1 MGNAFGVSKPR
12 KKPMV
17 WMEKNTVS
25 LRQEFVH
32 LARQDGV
39 NVRALC
45 RQFGISPKTGYKWLS
60 RFEASSGDV
69 QTLQDRSRRPL
80 SSPARSGD
88 AVEQAVL
95 ALRREHPAWG
105 GRKIA
110 RRLMD
115 LGQARV
121 APSTVT
127 HILHRH
133 GLISPAA
140 SDAARPWQR
149 FEHDAPNSLW
159 QIDFKGH
166 FPTLA
171 GRCQA
176 LTLLDDHSRFNLR
189 LQALQR
195 TDTPS
200 VKVQLVQTFEV
211 YGLPLRINAD
221 NGSPWGTPK
230 ATGQS
235 LSELAVWL
243 IRQGVRVS
251 FSAPHHPQTNGKLE
265 RFHRTLDVEVLAG
278 RHFADI
284 EAAQRAFDAWR
295 PSYNCHRPHEA
306 LGLSTPV
313 QRYRPSDV
321 LYSASLRAIEYPDTD
336 CVVTVGWNG
345 FVRFQGRKLH
355 VSSALQG
362 LPIGIRP
369 NSEADGVHDVYFCH
383 QRFTQFDLR
392 EPAADT

>member
-1 MGNAFGVSKPR
+1 
-12 KKPMV
+12 MV
-17 WMEKNTVS
+17 WTEKSTVS

-32 LARQDGV
+32 LARQDGA

-45 RQFGISPKTGYKWLS
+45 RQFGISPKTGYKWLN
-60 RFEASSGDV
+60 RFEAAAGDV
-69 QTLQDRSRRPL
+69 QALHDRHRRPL
-80 SSPARSGD
+80 SSPARSCD

-95 ALRREHPAWG
+95 ALRRAHPAWG

-110 RRLMD
+110 RRLAD
-115 LGQARV
+115 LGQAQV

-133 GLISPAA
+133 GLITPEASLAA
-140 SDAARPWQR
+140 QPWQR

-189 LQALQR
+189 LHALTR

-200 VKVQLVQTFEV
+200 VKAQLVQTFER

-230 ATGQS
+230 ASGQS

-251 FSAPHHPQTNGKLE
+251 FSAPYHPQTNGKLE

-278 RHFADI
+278 RHFTDF
-284 EAAQRAFDAWR
+284 EAVQRAFDAWR
-295 PSYNCHRPHEA
+295 PSYNCERPHEA
-306 LGLSTPV
+306 LGLQAPV

-321 LYSASLRAIEYPDTD
+321 RYGPTLRAIEYPDTD

-345 FVRFQGRKLH
+345 FVHFQRRKLH

-369 NSEADGVHDVYFCH
+369 RSGCDGVHDVYFCH

-392 EPAADT
+392 EPLLDT